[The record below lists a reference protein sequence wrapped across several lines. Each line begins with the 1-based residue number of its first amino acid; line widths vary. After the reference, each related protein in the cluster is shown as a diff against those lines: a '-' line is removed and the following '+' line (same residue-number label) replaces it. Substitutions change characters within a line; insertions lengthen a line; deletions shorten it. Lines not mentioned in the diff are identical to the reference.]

1 MKKFKVKE
9 LDADFHSVQKV
20 EPKTYLSTGWDS
32 FLLNKTKQTSL
43 FFFFYKYFFF
53 VQPHNKIDLETGVGY
68 RISSDFTQVETIFYL

>member
-32 FLLNKTKQTSL
+32 FLLNKTNKS
-43 FFFFYKYFFF
+43 FFFFFDKYFFF
-53 VQPHNKIDLETGVGY
+53 VRPHSKIDLETGVGY